1 MLCFIALTAIRLTA
15 HPVNSALQLHYRTE
29 PFNESDIK
37 IVLDKPFEYN
47 RIVPIEY
54 FNSLDEK
61 LYSLASPD
69 LREAVIIFNQKTK
82 ITQEDTVEYFI

>member
-1 MLCFIALTAIRLTA
+1 MRSNAAVLSLCAFFYDEWHYVLFTGIDDKNIYLFD
-15 HPVNSALQLHYRTE
+15 PYYRTE

-69 LREAVIIFNQKTK
+69 RARLL
-82 ITQEDTVEYFI
+82 